1 MVGVM
6 ESLMGILRLGWLVHF
21 IRHSIISGFTS
32 ASAII
37 IAFSQAKSFLGYS
50 ITRSSK
56 IVPLIESIYA
66 GRSQFKWQPF
76 VMGSLVLVG
85 LLVMKHV
92 GKTFKHLRFFR
103 AAGLVMA
110 LFGSTVFVKLVHHSS
125 ISVVYFLN
133 HPSSLEL
140 T

>member
-66 GRSQFKWQPF
+66 GRSQ
-76 VMGSLVLVG
+76 
-85 LLVMKHV
+85 

>member
-1 MVGVM
+1 MVGVT
-6 ESLMGILRLGWLVHF
+6 ESLMGILRLGWLVPF
-21 IRHSIISGFTS
+21 ISHSIISGFTS

-56 IVPLIESIYA
+56 IVPLIESISA

-85 LLVMKHV
+85 LLVMKH

-110 LFGSTVFVKLVHHSS
+110 LFGSTVFVKLVHPSS
-125 ISVVYFLN
+125 ISVGQGL
-133 HPSSLEL
+133 
-140 T
+140 

>member
-6 ESLMGILRLGWLVHF
+6 ESLMGILRLRWLVHF
-21 IRHSIISGFTS
+21 ISHSIISGFTS

-50 ITRSSK
+50 ITRSTK

-66 GRSQFKWQPF
+66 GCSQFKWQPF

-92 GKTFKHLRFFR
+92 GKTFKHLRSSVQQGLLWPYL
-103 AAGLVMA
+103 AAQSL
-110 LFGSTVFVKLVHHSS
+110 SS
-125 ISVVYFLN
+125 WFILPLSVWDKDY
-133 HPSSLEL
+133 
-140 T
+140 